1 MAHATLEVVGNVGVI
16 TLNTPDNYNALGPQM
31 SADLLQAI
39 YDAVDDD
46 AVRALLITGAGKG
59 FCSGAQMGEEIFASG
74 GDIGEIMRTTI
85 TPLIT
90 RLRTS
95 DKPVVTAINGPA
107 AGAGVGLALAGDIVI
122 AGASAL
128 FLLSFV
134 RLGATLDG
142 ATSAIIQRAIGPIRA
157 RGMALL
163 GEPLRAAE
171 AEACGLVWKTVPDDA
186 LMEEALRIAT
196 KLADGPPIAMAM
208 IKRQL
213 EDCWAM
219 PLADVLALEADNQVK
234 AFVTADLREGAAAF
248 VEKRPPRFEGH

>member
-122 AGASAL
+122 AGPGLEDVAQQVQLRCLACMHAQEIKKGLRSAWHRRL
-128 FLLSFV
+128 QMQVGNKKRSRFRLRLLV
-134 RLGATLDG
+134 R
-142 ATSAIIQRAIGPIRA
+142 S
-157 RGMALL
+157 RGWCSHIV
-163 GEPLRAAE
+163 LRVEGRAE
-171 AEACGLVWKTVPDDA
+171 ATI
-186 LMEEALRIAT
+186 R
-196 KLADGPPIAMAM
+196 
-208 IKRQL
+208 
-213 EDCWAM
+213 
-219 PLADVLALEADNQVK
+219 
-234 AFVTADLREGAAAF
+234 
-248 VEKRPPRFEGH
+248 